1 MKETQNNHIII
12 FNLGSVLLKILLK
25 EEFNLIIMKGMSLSH
40 KIFVLKLKNIQNLLK
55 LKVDITT
62 DIEYHFLLT
71 CIIVIQNLAN
81 YRANQNKFNKYSLI
95 QYHSV
100 YKQ

>member
-55 LKVDITT
+55 LKVGITT
-62 DIEYHFLLT
+62 DIESHFLLT